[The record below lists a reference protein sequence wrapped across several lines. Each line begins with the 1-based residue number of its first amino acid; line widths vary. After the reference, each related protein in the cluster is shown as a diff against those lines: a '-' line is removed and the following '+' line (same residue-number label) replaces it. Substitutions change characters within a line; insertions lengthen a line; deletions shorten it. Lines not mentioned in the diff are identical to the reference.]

1 MRRSSLF
8 VLVFIMALSAF
19 SIGVGMSY
27 DANPFADDETEAVEG
42 SDSEGE
48 EGEGEEEE
56 EPVENFAVDNIMYH
70 VTEEGVVEVEGLE
83 TATNIV
89 IPKEVIYEEVT
100 YQVKSI
106 VENAFTQNKTLSSIS
121 IPGSIKEIPNQT
133 FKGCTS
139 LTKVEFGD
147 GVEKIGDAIFDGCT
161 SLTTVTI
168 PKSVKEIPN
177 QTFKGCSS
185 LTTVEIEEGVEKIG
199 DSVFEGCSKLES
211 IIIPKSVKELGK
223 SPFKDCAKLKTVELD
238 CDVKEIDKDFFR
250 NCDNLESI
258 EIQGDV
264 KLIAESVFEGHK
276 KLKSVKLG
284 GNVDEIGKNAFT
296 KCESLE
302 TFEFD
307 KRKKVKKIGESA
319 FEGCT
324 GLKEIFIP
332 GSLEI
337 IDKATFKDCSKLAKV
352 EIETGLKEIGESA
365 FERCESLKEITI
377 PSTVKKVGEMA
388 FKDCTKLETVKLEE
402 GVEEI
407 GNSAFTGCGE
417 LKMVTIPASVKEIG
431 ESVFEGSSLEEM
443 TIPASMKV
451 IKVSAFKNSVKLKKV
466 KMEDGVEEISDSAF
480 VGCIALEELTLSK
493 TLKKIGVA
501 SFGGCESLTELII
514 PNKVEEIGQA
524 AFKNCV
530 KIDSLFLGE
539 SLKEIGDSAFVGC
552 ASLPTLRLPKNIVTV
567 PKASFMNCE
576 KLDSIQLSEG
586 LKMIEESAF
595 EGCKVLPSIYLP
607 EALATIGKAAFKG
620 CDSLK
625 WVQVEFKEP
634 FDIDLSVF
642 EGIHPEAVLK
652 VPKGTRATFMKAEC
666 WAKQFFKIV
675 GGKYQ
680 VTIASAGFGE
690 AVCQHDSLMNDSLAI
705 RNDSLQYTF
714 MEGDSLKVVFL
725 SDPRYQIKDVT
736 VNDIVVS
743 DSLFAD
749 IYAADTLSTEKPR
762 FGEYAIAYLDQDY
775 TVAVEYER
783 IHYRMTV
790 IAVGQG
796 TVNFLNESVQDT
808 TVVFRIE
815 DGQDA
820 FITFSPAE
828 KWRIKYVTLDDMDIT
843 SELAKYQYSIKD
855 IRKHTTLVAEYEE
868 IPVNKYILTVYVSG
882 KGEVAVDDQTIIRDD
897 SWSAFFNEDTT
908 AVLTFRPDVGYET
921 KYLRVNGDDV
931 TAAIVD
937 NQYTLTG
944 IRADINVN
952 VSFAAM
958 DMTFDKDGI
967 HYQVSSFTDRKVTV
981 TSADNTK
988 TLEVPA
994 TVTYSDNTWEVT
1006 SIKEDALANCPNLT
1020 AVIWNPSA
1028 PFRAIVSN
1036 PNFLLYVGN
1045 EKHVAWADQNAVV
1058 DGKAK
1063 SIVLT
1068 DAKDGNDFYC
1078 PRAFT
1083 AEKIS
1088 YTHNYTMESG
1098 ITEAKGWETI
1108 ALPYDVQTI
1117 THASAGKIIPFRKW
1131 TEESQEKPFWLYEL
1145 TTSGYQEA
1153 EGIKANT
1160 PYLISMPN
1168 NSLYLTDYRIVGKV
1182 TFASENVEVKAS
1194 NDLHSVKY
1202 SDRTLVPNFTNQN
1215 DQSILALNVNNDI
1228 VTYTS
1233 ADKGSKFV
1241 KGLRAAYPFE
1251 AYMTTTSNTR
1261 SIGVLE
1267 GMTTGIQS
1275 VRHMID
1281 ETAQGVRVYD
1291 MRGVLVKSSASMAE
1305 VRNGLK
1311 PGVYVVQ
1318 GRKMIIK

>member
-8 VLVFIMALSAF
+8 VLVFIMTLSAF
-19 SIGVGMSY
+19 SIGAGLSY
-27 DANPFADDETEAVEG
+27 DANPFADDETGIVEG
-42 SDSEGE
+42 SDTEGE
-48 EGEGEEEE
+48 EGEEEA
-56 EPVENFAVDNIMYH
+56 EPVENFTVDNVMYH
-70 VTEEGVVEVEGLE
+70 VTDDGVVEVEGLE
-83 TATNIV
+83 AAAIIV

-100 YQVKSI
+100 YKVTAI
-106 VENAFTQNKTLSSIS
+106 VENAFAQTLTLTSIS
-121 IPGSIKEIPNQT
+121 IPGSIKKIPNQT

-147 GVEKIGDAIFDGCT
+147 GVENIGDAVFDGCT

-168 PKSVKEIPN
+168 PGSVKEIPN
-177 QTFKGCSS
+177 QTFKGCSN
-185 LTTVEIEEGVEKIG
+185 LTTVEIGDGVEKIG
-199 DSVFEGCSKLES
+199 DSVFEGCSKLEAL
-211 IIIPKSVKELGK
+211 IIPKSVKELGK
-223 SPFKDCAKLKTVELD
+223 SLFKDCAKLKTIEID
-238 CDVKEIDKDFFR
+238 CDVKEIDKEFFK
-250 NCDNLESI
+250 NCTNLESI

-284 GNVDEIGKNAFT
+284 GNVDEIAKNAFA

-307 KRKKVKKIGESA
+307 KKKKVKKIGEST

-324 GLKEIFIP
+324 ALKEIFIP
-332 GSLEI
+332 GSLEL
-337 IDKATFKDCSKLAKV
+337 IDKATFKDCSKLAKIT
-352 EIETGLKEIGESA
+352 IETGVKEIGESA
-365 FERCESLKEITI
+365 FEGCESLKEITI

-451 IKVSAFKNSVKLKKV
+451 IKISAFKNSLKLKKV

-480 VGCIALEELTLSK
+480 VGCIALEELTLPK

-514 PNKVEEIGQA
+514 PDKVEEIGQA
-524 AFKNCV
+524 AFKNCE
-530 KIDSLFLGE
+530 KIDSLLLGE
-539 SLKEIGDSAFVGC
+539 GLKEIGDSAFMGC
-552 ASLPTLRLPKNIVTV
+552 VSLPTVRLPKDIVTV
-567 PKASFMNCE
+567 AKASFKDCE
-576 KLDSIQLSEG
+576 KLDSIQLSDG
-586 LKMIEESAF
+586 LKKIEESAF
-595 EGCKVLPSIYLP
+595 EGCKVLPAIYLP
-607 EALATIGKAAFKG
+607 EEVATIEKAAFKD

-642 EGIHPEAVLK
+642 EGIHPESVLK
-652 VPKGTRATFMKAEC
+652 VPKGTRAAFMKVEC

-675 GGKYQ
+675 GGQYK
-680 VTIASAGFGE
+680 VTIASTGDGE
-690 AVCQHDSLMNDSLAI
+690 AICQHDSLMNDSLAI
-705 RNDSLQYTF
+705 KNDSLEYTF
-714 MEGDSLKVVFL
+714 MEGDSLKVLFL
-725 SDPRYQIKDVT
+725 SDPRYQIKDVM
-736 VNDIVVS
+736 VNEIIIS

-790 IAVGQG
+790 IAIGQG
-796 TVNFLNESVQDT
+796 TVNFQDEAVQDT
-808 TVVFRIE
+808 TVIFRVE
-815 DGQDA
+815 DGMDA
-820 FITFSPAE
+820 FITFSPAD
-828 KWRIKYVTLDDMDIT
+828 KWRIKNVTLDDVDIT
-843 SELAKYQYSIKD
+843 SELAKYQYSIKN
-855 IRKHTTLVAEYEE
+855 IRKHTTLIAEYEE

-908 AVLTFRPDVGYET
+908 AVLTFRPDEGYTT

-937 NQYTLTG
+937 NQYTITG

-958 DMTFDKDGI
+958 EMSFAKDGI
-967 HYQVSSFTDRKVTV
+967 SYLVSSFADRKVTV
-981 TSADNTK
+981 TSADNVQ

-994 TVTYSDNTWEVT
+994 TVSYSDNTWEVT
-1006 SIKEDALANCPNLT
+1006 SIKEDALANCPDLA

-1028 PFRAIVSN
+1028 PFRAVVSN
-1036 PNFLLYVGN
+1036 PNFLLYVNN
-1045 EKHVAWADQNAVV
+1045 EKYVSWADQNAVV

-1063 SIVLT
+1063 SIVLS

-1083 AEKIS
+1083 ADKIS
-1088 YTHNYTMESG
+1088 YTHNYTMETG
-1098 ITEAKGWETI
+1098 ITESKGWETI

-1117 THASAGKIIPFRKW
+1117 THASAGKIIPFKKW

-1145 TTSGYQEA
+1145 TTGGYQEA

-1168 NSLYLTDYRIVGKV
+1168 NSLYLTDYRIIGKV
-1182 TFASENVEVKAS
+1182 TFESENVEVKAS
-1194 NDLHSVKY
+1194 KDLHSVKY
-1202 SDRTLVPNFTNQN
+1202 SDRTLVPNFINQDN
-1215 DQSILALNVNNDI
+1215 QSILALNVNNDI

-1233 ADKGSKFV
+1233 ADMGSKFV
-1241 KGLRAAYPFE
+1241 KGLRQVHPFE

-1261 SIGVLE
+1261 SIGVME
-1267 GMTTGIQS
+1267 GMATGIQTM
-1275 VRHMID
+1275 RHMID

-1291 MRGVLVKSSASMAE
+1291 MRGVLIKSSASMAE
-1305 VRNGLK
+1305 IRNGLK

-1318 GRKMIIK
+1318 GKKMIIK